1 MRVFPSFSDFSMAHI
16 CQNIDVCFPHAICMR
31 HQQQQQQQ
39 LLRRQLHSRRDFS
52 LCMTQRW
59 TIFLCCLHMCV
70 CACMCLCECDCFLRT
85 TRIAWEWIWGWAG
98 LGWARVACEIISC
111 SNDNFYNSFFFL
123 FSAFP
128 PLLAL
133 SCCAGLML
141 KRRLQSSER

>member
-16 CQNIDVCFPHAICMR
+16 CQNIDVCLPHAICMR

-70 CACMCLCECDCFLRT
+70 CACMCVCECDCFCVLP
-85 TRIAWEWIWGWAG
+85 ALLGSESEAELGWAG
-98 LGWARVACEIISC
+98 PVSHVKSFLAPTIISTIR
-111 SNDNFYNSFFFL
+111 FFL

-133 SCCAGLML
+133 SYCAGLML

>member
-31 HQQQQQQQ
+31 HQQQEQQQ
-39 LLRRQLHSRRDFS
+39 LLRRQLQSRRDFS

-70 CACMCLCECDCFLRT
+70 CACMCVCECDCFCVLP
-85 TRIAWEWIWGWAG
+85 ALLGSESEAELGWAG
-98 LGWARVACEIISC
+98 PVSHVKSFLAPTIISTVR
-111 SNDNFYNSFFFL
+111 FFL